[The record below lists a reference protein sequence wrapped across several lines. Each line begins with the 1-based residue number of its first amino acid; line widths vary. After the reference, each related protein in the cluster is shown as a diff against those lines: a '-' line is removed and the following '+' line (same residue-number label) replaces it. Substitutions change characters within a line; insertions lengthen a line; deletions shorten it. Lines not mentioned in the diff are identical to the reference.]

1 MKSLFRGQEWQ
12 SRNPDAGSLLPSPRM
27 TRLPTQSPD
36 RFSRVC
42 ADQVYPKDEARLCL
56 SQVMIIHVVIVLP
69 FILSCPRWT
78 VI

>member
-1 MKSLFRGQEWQ
+1 MKSLFRGQEWH
-12 SRNPDAGSLLPSPRM
+12 PDAGSLLPSPRM
-27 TRLPTQSPD
+27 TRLPAQPPD
-36 RFSRVC
+36 RFRCVY
-42 ADQVYPKDEARLCL
+42 ADQVYPKDEACLCH